1 MAQRGKYNTPRERSR
16 SDFDRIRHILENVPQ
31 PSDDLEQRIIN
42 AAKRTNP
49 TENRQSAPA
58 WLLRSAAAL
67 LLMIGAGIWVYY
79 SSVDDA
85 GEITS
90 VTMEP
95 ARYTT
100 ERGEI
105 IEMHLTDEMYVQLN
119 AETELRVLSRA
130 HDATP
135 KLVYLSGEAYF
146 NISRA
151 PEGFEVITKAGLIQV
166 IGTAFNV
173 RAREDEVE
181 VAVASGLIA
190 LRGLPEED
198 IDTVVQVPAGHRSVK
213 QRNTPALL
221 PLPVDIDNYLSW
233 RKGRFVFEQT
243 PLYEVIRNLE
253 RAYNVQIDLHD
264 TELGTIRVT
273 GEFGQEPLTR
283 ILNDICWSANLR
295 FRQDDD
301 KYILYRPD

>member
-301 KYILYRPD
+301 KYILYQPD

>member
-1 MAQRGKYNTPRERSR
+1 
-16 SDFDRIRHILENVPQ
+16 
-31 PSDDLEQRIIN
+31 
-42 AAKRTNP
+42 
-49 TENRQSAPA
+49 
-58 WLLRSAAAL
+58 L

-301 KYILYRPD
+301 KYILYQPD